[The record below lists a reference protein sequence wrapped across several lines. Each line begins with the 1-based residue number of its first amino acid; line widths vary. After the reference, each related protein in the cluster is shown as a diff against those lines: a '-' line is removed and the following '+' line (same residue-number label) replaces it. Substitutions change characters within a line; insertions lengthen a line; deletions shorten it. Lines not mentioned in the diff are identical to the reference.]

1 MFAGAVGSAIANPTD
16 VALIRFQ
23 SDNSLPKEERRNYK
37 NVVDA
42 LSRIAR
48 EEGIKGLWTGAVP
61 TIFRAMSLNSSQLVS
76 YNEAKER
83 LMHVMGEKK
92 ETMTIRL
99 TASAISG
106 ISVSII
112 SLPFDNVKTKFM
124 RMKKNKDGV
133 LPYSG
138 FFDCFSKSIKN
149 EGVLGLWA
157 GLPTYYMR
165 IAPHAMI
172 TVLLQDFFH
181 DIFTPK
187 KH

>member
-1 MFAGAVGSAIANPTD
+1 MPAA
-16 VALIRFQ
+16 
-23 SDNSLPKEERRNYK
+23 ERRNYK
-37 NVVDA
+37 NVLDA
-42 LSRIAR
+42 LSRIGK
-48 EEGIKGLWTGAVP
+48 EEGVKGLWTGAVP
-61 TIFRAMSLNSSQLVS
+61 TVCRAMAVNSSQLVS
-76 YNEAKER
+76 YNEAKEE
-83 LMHVMGEKK
+83 LLKYTGEKK

-124 RMKKNKDGV
+124 KMRKNKDGV

-138 FFDCFSKSIKN
+138 FFDCFAKSIKN
-149 EGVLGLWA
+149 EGIFGLWA

-181 DIFTPK
+181 DMFTPR
-187 KH
+187 KHWFTSNAIRFIV

>member
-1 MFAGAVGSAIANPTD
+1 
-16 VALIRFQ
+16 
-23 SDNSLPKEERRNYK
+23 
-37 NVVDA
+37 
-42 LSRIAR
+42 
-48 EEGIKGLWTGAVP
+48 
-61 TIFRAMSLNSSQLVS
+61 
-76 YNEAKER
+76 
-83 LMHVMGEKK
+83 
-92 ETMTIRL
+92 MTIRL

-106 ISVSII
+106 ISVSLI

-133 LPYSG
+133 LPYSR
-138 FFDCFSKSIKN
+138 FFDCFAKSINN
-149 EGVLGLWA
+149 EEVTGLWA
-157 GLPTYYMR
+157 GLSTYYYMR